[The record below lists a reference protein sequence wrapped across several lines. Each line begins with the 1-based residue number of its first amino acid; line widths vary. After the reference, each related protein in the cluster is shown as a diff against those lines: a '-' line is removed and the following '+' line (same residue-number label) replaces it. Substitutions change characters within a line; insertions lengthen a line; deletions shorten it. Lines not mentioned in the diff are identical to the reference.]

1 MGLEWES
8 NFRGNLRSQKEQT
21 KKASELAPGFKSI
34 SMGFFFLYLKKL
46 KFAFE
51 KLTNQIAQRGSDGA
65 GKRPRPGLPQPP
77 RLLGAPLTQLIV
89 PPGPCRAGPQRQAA
103 VSKPGAP
110 SVLPP

>member
-1 MGLEWES
+1 MGIKFQRKSKVTERTNQEGLGASSWI
-8 NFRGNLRSQKEQT
+8 QKHFHG
-21 KKASELAPGFKSI
+21 L
-34 SMGFFFLYLKKL
+34 FLYLKKL

-89 PPGPCRAGPQRQAA
+89 PLGPCRAGPKRQAA